1 MILDSLKLQL
11 CDIQGRLFE
20 LSLKKGFASE
30 RFIDLYM
37 RSRCAAEYD
46 LDYHRLQWAGE
57 EYIMEEFIDEM
68 NGKPVSGKQYS
79 VDAMYWIGYTYRYWH
94 FLTGESSKRIS
105 SQVPAGIMF
114 TGYPGLHTEDMT
126 LAVDDLKRLAS
137 EQRERKR

>member
-20 LSLKKGFASE
+20 LSLKEGFASE

-46 LDYHRLQWAGE
+46 MDYNRLQWAGE

-68 NGKPVSGKQYS
+68 NGKLTFGKQYS
-79 VDAMYWIGYTYRYWH
+79 GDAVYWIGYTYRYWN
-94 FLTGESSKRIS
+94 FLTGESSRRIS
-105 SQVPAGIMF
+105 SQVPAKIMCL
-114 TGYPGLHTEDMT
+114 GYPGLHTEDMT

-137 EQRERKR
+137 ERRERKR